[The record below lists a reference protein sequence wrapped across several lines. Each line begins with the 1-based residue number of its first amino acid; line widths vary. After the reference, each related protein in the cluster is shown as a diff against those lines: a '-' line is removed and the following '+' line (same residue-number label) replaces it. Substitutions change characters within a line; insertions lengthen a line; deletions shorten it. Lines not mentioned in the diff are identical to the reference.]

1 MIQNSCIPI
10 QNILR
15 GFSINGSVIRFKQHA
30 PTSSTPVGVVKSLDV
45 DSIPNE
51 ARISISRAVL
61 CHGFK
66 RKNKEKMI
74 RPPILNAS
82 SSHPRPLPIPHPM
95 THSPVRATLDICV
108 SIVSSES
115 LALDV
120 LHQRLHLVVVQL
132 LQPLGDDRVL
142 VILQLAGVR
151 HVLRRHPEDVRAPPE
166 QHGDDRE
173 AHPDVPPD
181 LDLVKPERSGGDVVR
196 DQRQDEEDHGQDD
209 DPALCAGIE
218 EDRQGG
224 F

>member
-1 MIQNSCIPI
+1 MNDNGTPFQPGFWRCTMRSATCAKKHRACGATRGNGQMIQNSCIPI

-132 LQPLGDDRVL
+132 LQPLGDDRLDADRFCARHDQSRNFAFL
-142 VILQLAGVR
+142 VR
-151 HVLRRHPEDVRAPPE
+151 ND
-166 QHGDDRE
+166 GDFGNI
-173 AHPDVPPD
+173 A
-181 LDLVKPERSGGDVVR
+181 
-196 DQRQDEEDHGQDD
+196 
-209 DPALCAGIE
+209 
-218 EDRQGG
+218 
-224 F
+224 